1 MFDIFALSTAFG
13 GFVWVLFFFVLAL
26 SIIVAVHEYGHYI
39 VGRWCGIHAE
49 VFSIGFGTVL
59 ISWMDK
65 HGTKWQFAA
74 LPFGGYVRFKGD
86 ENAVGQIDPGSTSSK
101 DSSEL
106 RRTMHGA
113 PIWARAATAFAGPA
127 FNFIL
132 SIIVFCCLF
141 MWQGQYSE
149 NLLIAKLAPV
159 PGQSDLKIGDE
170 IIAVNKTE
178 VANFESFFLVGQD
191 LNSPVIYT
199 VKRNGNTLEA
209 LGPVPFP
216 ALVGQV
222 SPRSAAF
229 EAGILAGDVITHM
242 SGAPIRDFG
251 DLQHAVAAAEDDSMS
266 FTVWRRGVEFDV
278 TLKSKAVAVPGPD
291 GSFTNRRLVGISSAM
306 FFEPGTLPLPF
317 ITALKAATARTWF
330 IIKISLSGLSE
341 MVLGKISACNL
352 SGPVA
357 IAETAG
363 QVATQGTIP
372 FLALIAGL
380 STAVGLMNLFPI
392 PVLDGGHLIM
402 CAYEFVTGRKP
413 RERTLQLIMS
423 AGLFFILSLTVFTV
437 VMNMLCP

>member
-1 MFDIFALSTAFG
+1 MFDIIALSAAFG
-13 GFVWVLFFFVLAL
+13 GFVWVVFFFVLAL

-49 VFSIGFGTVL
+49 VFSIGFGPVL
-59 ISWMDK
+59 ISRMDK

-86 ENAVGQIDPGSTSSK
+86 ANAAGQIEPSLTPSGNSI
-101 DSSEL
+101 EL
-106 RRTMHGA
+106 RSTMHGA

-132 SIIVFCCLF
+132 SIILFCCLF

-149 NLLIAKLAPV
+149 KLLISKLAPV
-159 PGQSDLKIGDE
+159 PGQNDLKVGDQ

-178 VANFESFFLVGQD
+178 VIDFESFFLASQD
-191 LNSPVIYT
+191 LNSPVVYT
-199 VKRNGNTLEA
+199 VKRNGNRLEA
-209 LGPVPFP
+209 LGPVPF
-216 ALVGQV
+216 LGLIGQV

-229 EAGILAGDVITHM
+229 EAGLLAGDVITHINGM
-242 SGAPIRDFG
+242 PIRDFSG
-251 DLQHAVAAAEDDSMS
+251 LQKVVAAAENAAMN

-278 TLKSKAVAVPGPD
+278 TLKSKAVALPGPD

-317 ITALKAATARTWF
+317 ITALKAAAARTWF
-330 IIKISLSGLSE
+330 IIKISLAGLSE

-363 QVATQGTIP
+363 QVASQGTIP

-380 STAVGLMNLFPI
+380 STAIGLMNLFPI

-402 CAYEFVTGRKP
+402 CAYEFITGRKP
-413 RERTLQLIMS
+413 SERFLQLIMS

-437 VMNMLCP
+437 VMNILCP